1 MKKGVIEISCPLY
14 INERWLN
21 SLDKNEIAV
30 DEINKGIQIAIKK
43 AISPYQNQF
52 MNGLIVSEGTEEG
65 YKISIN
71 FVTYDNILS
80 IGELT
85 LVANDTVVIVAPNG
99 ETNNMFILG
108 KLG

>member
-1 MKKGVIEISCPLY
+1 
-14 INERWLN
+14 
-21 SLDKNEIAV
+21 
-30 DEINKGIQIAIKK
+30 
-43 AISPYQNQF
+43 

-85 LVANDTVVIVAPNG
+85 LAANDTVVIVAPNG

>member
-1 MKKGVIEISCPLY
+1 MGYRDISHLY

-30 DEINKGIQIAIKK
+30 DELNKGIQIAIKK

-52 MNGLIVSEGTEEG
+52 MNGLIVSTGTDEG
-65 YKISIN
+65 YKVSIN
-71 FVTYDNILS
+71 SIVYDNILS

-85 LVANDTVVIVAPNG
+85 LAANDTVVIVAPNG